1 MTDTNPTSDAQLTTQ
16 QVADRLGL
24 TTAELSELRL
34 KSDDLPI
41 ERDGFKLYYR
51 LDTVR
56 AYEKQEIVKVIQRLI
71 NHKRPLPLLKRMVEA
86 SGLENLHIAG
96 QRIQPNKPTPP
107 APALASVPPT
117 ASQQTRLDDTK
128 PWFVVHTKP
137 RQEQTAL
144 ENLKRQGYA
153 CYLPTI
159 KVQKPRGKTGSQTE
173 EPMFP
178 RYLFVA
184 IDQNFR
190 GKGSASI
197 RSTRGV
203 HELVRFGSEPSPIA
217 FDLLN
222 AIFEREREQHRHP
235 EQPFKPGDRVTVVD
249 GPLAGLES
257 IYQAKTGEERSMI
270 LLNLLNRPT
279 KVKINTAQLRKTG

>member
-1 MTDTNPTSDAQLTTQ
+1 MTDTNLPADTKLTTQ

-51 LDTVR
+51 LETIH

-71 NHKRPLPLLKRMVEA
+71 SHDRPLLILRRMAEA
-86 SGLENLHIAG
+86 SGLANLQIAG
-96 QRIQPNKPTPP
+96 QRIQAPKPAPTVTP
-107 APALASVPPT
+107 APAA
-117 ASQQTRLDDTK
+117 QQPKLENK
-128 PWFVVHTKP
+128 HPWFVVHTKP

-144 ENLKRQGYA
+144 ENLRRQGYA

-159 KVQKPRGKTGSQTE
+159 KVQKPRGKTLTESE

-178 RYLFVA
+178 RYLFIA
-184 IDQNFR
+184 IDPDFK
-190 GKGSASI
+190 GKGGASI
-197 RSTRGV
+197 RSTKGV
-203 HELVRFGSEPSPIA
+203 HKLVSFGSEPSQIQ

-222 AIFEREREQHRHP
+222 AIFEFEQAQHQQP
-235 EQPFKPGDRVTVVD
+235 EPAFKAGDRVTPVD

-257 IYQAKTGEERSMI
+257 IYQAQTGEQRSMI
-270 LLNLLNRPT
+270 LLEFLNRPM
-279 KVKINTAQLRKTG
+279 KVQIATAQLRKTG

>member
-1 MTDTNPTSDAQLTTQ
+1 VTDTKLLPETQLTTQ

-24 TTAELSELRL
+24 TTEALSELRL
-34 KSDDLPI
+34 KIDDLPI
-41 ERDGFKLYYR
+41 ERDGFRLYYH
-51 LDTVR
+51 LETIH
-56 AYEKQEIVKVIQRLI
+56 AYEKQEIVNVIQRIL
-71 NHKRPLPLLKRMVEA
+71 NNDRPLLILKRMAEA
-86 SGLENLHIAG
+86 SGLANLQIAG
-96 QRIQPNKPTPP
+96 QRIQPNKPTTP
-107 APALASVPPT
+107 APASVPPT
-117 ASQQTRLDDTK
+117 AVQQTRLDDTN

-137 RQEQTAL
+137 RQEKTAL

-159 KVQKPRGKTGSQTE
+159 KVQKPRGKTLSQTE

-190 GKGSASI
+190 GKGSTSI

-203 HELVRFGSEPSPIA
+203 HELVCFGNEPSPIA

-235 EQPFKPGDRVTVVD
+235 DPPFKNGDRVTVVD

-279 KVKINTAQLRKTG
+279 KVQINTAQLRKTG